1 MAVRGETRMQVSKA
15 VEARRSVRAFL
26 DKPVATEKI
35 LDLLAQAA
43 RAPSGGNLQPWR
55 VAVLNGEAM
64 QRFKGVMEDRLAGV
78 PRPGGDRVE
87 YAVYPPALKEPYRS
101 TRFRVGEQM
110 YALIGIARED
120 RPARLRWFAN
130 NFRFFG
136 APAAIFCFVDRSM
149 GPPQWSDL
157 GMFLQT
163 FMLLAEEAGLGTCA
177 QECWSQWPGTVG
189 DFCAM
194 DPELMLFCGV
204 AIGHA
209 DPAAAVNGLRSER
222 EPLQSWVKVL

>member
-1 MAVRGETRMQVSKA
+1 MQVSKA

-26 DKPVATEKI
+26 DKPVATEKV
-35 LDLLAQAA
+35 LDLLARAA

-64 QRFKGVMEDRLAGV
+64 QRFKSIMEDRMTGV
-78 PRPGGDRVE
+78 PRQGGDRVE
-87 YAVYPPALKEPYRS
+87 YAVYPPALKEPYRT
-101 TRFRVGEQM
+101 TRFQVSEQM
-110 YALIGIARED
+110 YALLGIARED
-120 RPARLRWFAN
+120 RPARLQWFAN
-130 NFRFFG
+130 NYRFFG

-163 FMLLAEEAGLGTCA
+163 FMLLCEEAGLGTCA
-177 QECWSQWPGTVG
+177 QESWSQWPGTVG
-189 DFCAM
+189 DFCGM

-209 DPAAAVNGLRSER
+209 DTAAAVNRLISER
-222 EPLQSWVKVL
+222 EPLKSWVKVL